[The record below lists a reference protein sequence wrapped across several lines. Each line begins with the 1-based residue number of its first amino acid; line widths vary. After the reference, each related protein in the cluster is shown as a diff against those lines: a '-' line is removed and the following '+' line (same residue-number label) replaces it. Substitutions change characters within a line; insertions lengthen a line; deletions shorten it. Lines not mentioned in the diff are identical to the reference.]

1 MNTRLR
7 SVLGTGACA
16 ALTLAVAVPLAA
28 QPPAVP
34 PRYYPGAV
42 RPVAAEAPAVPAR
55 PQPLQPPATPGV
67 PPGGGV
73 RPVRA
78 EVPTPQPVPAR
89 PPLPTAGGAVRPAQA
104 EVAVPQ
110 PGPAPAGPRATY
122 PIDLPTALRLAD
134 ANNPTV
140 NIARARVREATAQ
153 LARARVAW
161 VPTLTFGPAFFYH
174 EGIDQNRRGETFIVS
189 RGNYT
194 LNAGPTVR
202 VDLSDAL
209 YLPLVARQAVR
220 AADATAQAVNN
231 ATQLDVALAYLDL
244 VELHAAMNINADILE
259 RTEQILRSAEA
270 GAKGGIN
277 KTGADV
283 NRAATEVNLRREEG
297 IVLRGRTAA
306 SSARLARLLLLD
318 PAVELTPYEAAV
330 VPLVIVP
337 GDSTVDQLIQ
347 TALRARPEM
356 AVAQAGLAAANA
368 QVRQAKM
375 APLLPRVQADF
386 IGGGLSGGRRDD
398 FGPLTSQYNAG
409 VALAW
414 NLEAFGLG
422 NAAQIRGR
430 QAGYDAAM
438 YRLRET
444 EALVASQVTE
454 ALAMSGARYET
465 LEPAQEA
472 VRQALEMYRKFRD
485 VSFAAPSGPK
495 GQLQFDALET
505 LTAVQALN
513 QARVQYL
520 GQVVEFNRS
529 QFRLYAAIGQPAVF
543 GIDAAA
549 PQPVAVPV
557 VPPAPGMKAPNP
569 IPGPRAMPAPQP

>member
-1 MNTRLR
+1 MNARLR

-16 ALTLAVAVPLAA
+16 TLALAVTVPLAA
-28 QPPAVP
+28 QPPAGP
-34 PRYYPGAV
+34 PRYYPGTV
-42 RPVAAEAPAVPAR
+42 RPADAPAVPAR
-55 PQPLQPPATPGV
+55 PQPPQPPTPPPAPSGGV
-67 PPGGGV
+67 V

-78 EVPTPQPVPAR
+78 DVPTPQPA
-89 PPLPTAGGAVRPAQA
+89 PTRAQPSPAGGAVRPAQA
-104 EVAVPQ
+104 EVAAPQ
-110 PGPAPAGPRATY
+110 PAPVQAGPHATY

-140 NIARARVREATAQ
+140 NVARARVREANAQ
-153 LARARVAW
+153 LDRVRVAW
-161 VPTLTFGPAFFYH
+161 VPTLSMGPTFFYH
-174 EGIDQNRRGETFIVS
+174 GGIDQNRRGETFTVS

-194 LNAGPTVR
+194 LGVGPTLR

-209 YLPLVARQAVR
+209 YLPLVARQGVR
-220 AADATAQAVNN
+220 AANSQAQAIGN

-244 VELHAAMNINADILE
+244 MELHAAIVINADILD

-283 NRAATEVNLRREEG
+283 NRAATEVSLRREER
-297 IVLRGRTAA
+297 IALRGRVAGA
-306 SSARLARLLLLD
+306 SARLARLLLLD
-318 PAVELTPYEAAV
+318 PTVELTPYETAV
-330 VPLVIVP
+330 VPLVVVP
-337 GDSTVDQLIQ
+337 GEYSAEQLVQ
-347 TALRARPEM
+347 TALRARPEI
-356 AVAQAGLAAANA
+356 AAAQAGVAASDTL
-368 QVRQAKM
+368 VRQAKM
-375 APLLPRVQADF
+375 APLLPKVQADV
-386 IGGGLSGGRRDD
+386 IGGGLSGGRNDD
-398 FGPLTSQYNAG
+398 FGPLQSQYNAG
-409 VALAW
+409 VALVW
-414 NLEAFGLG
+414 NLESFGLG

-430 QAGYDAAM
+430 RAGYDAAM

-444 EALVASQVTE
+444 EALVTSQVVE
-454 ALAMSGARYET
+454 AIAMSGARYEA

-520 GQVVEFNRS
+520 QQVIEFNRS
-529 QFRLYAAIGQPAVF
+529 QFRLYAAIGQPALC
-543 GIDAAA
+543 GIDTAAS
-549 PQPVAVPV
+549 QPVAVPV
-557 VPPAPGMKAPNP
+557 VPPAPEMKAPNP
-569 IPGPRAMPAPQP
+569 IPGPRAMPVPRP